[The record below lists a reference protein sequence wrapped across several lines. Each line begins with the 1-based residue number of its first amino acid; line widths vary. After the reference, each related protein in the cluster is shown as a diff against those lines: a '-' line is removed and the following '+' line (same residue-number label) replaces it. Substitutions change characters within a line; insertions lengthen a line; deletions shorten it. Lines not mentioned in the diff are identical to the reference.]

1 MAKRMKEKNERN
13 SSKLIFNIFI
23 VLVFL
28 ALLGGVFYL
37 SPNYIREDYDGKTKV
52 LINNNNVTLK
62 MKNDV
67 YIDENNNVFLSLAD
81 VRNYFD
87 KYIEYDKENGSI
99 VTTSEINIAKMST
112 KDNKITIN
120 GQEEELNSSA
130 IEKNE
135 TIYLPFSEI
144 SEKVYDVDLEYI
156 KDTNTIIIDSLDRK
170 QEVANTT
177 KETKLKYKPQ
187 TLSGTLEK
195 LDANEQVVYIE
206 ETNNW
211 AEVRSKDGT
220 IGYIKKEDLGNIEVA
235 REAKEYIDKV
245 EGKVNLVWDYY
256 SEYAKAPDRTG
267 ETMDGVNVVSPS
279 FFSLERGSN
288 GEIYDNAKDDGAE
301 YIEWA
306 HNNNYQVWAMFSNN
320 SLKDTTSQ
328 ILNDYEKRE
337 TMIENLMDLVE
348 EYNLDGVNVDF
359 ENMNESDKDVYSR
372 FLIELAPR
380 LKKIGKTLSVDVT
393 APDGSETWSL
403 CFDRNTIANVADY
416 IVFMAYD
423 QYGTSSNKAG
433 TTAGYNWVE
442 ANVKKFL
449 GQEDVDPEKIILGIP
464 LYMRLWEEEEDGTA
478 KPEVVNMR
486 NMFDVL
492 PENQVATWDEELKQ
506 YYVEYE
512 EDGKKY
518 KMWIENE
525 KSVGEK
531 INLANQYNL
540 AGIAF
545 WEKDRETNDEFWTF
559 VKEQLNK

>member
-28 ALLGGVFYL
+28 VLLGVVFYL

-220 IGYIKKEDLGNIEVA
+220 IGYIKKEDLGNVEVT

-478 KPEVVNMR
+478 KPEVVNMKD
-486 NMFDVL
+486 MFDVL